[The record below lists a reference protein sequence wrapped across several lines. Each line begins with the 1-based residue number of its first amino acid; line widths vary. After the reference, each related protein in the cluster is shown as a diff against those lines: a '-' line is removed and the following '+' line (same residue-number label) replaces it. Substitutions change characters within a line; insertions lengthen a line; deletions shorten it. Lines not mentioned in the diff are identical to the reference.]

1 VLAEDLLHFDWYQE
15 NLRAT
20 YPSLVVPGP
29 FPWPEKIALENPS
42 RTICYVQYADQTEM
56 ECSQPIDLPVEH

>member
-15 NLRAT
+15 NLRTT

-29 FPWPEKIALENPS
+29 FPWPENIALENS
-42 RTICYVQYADQTEM
+42 LRTICYVQYADQMEM
-56 ECSQPIDLPVEH
+56 ECSKPIDPPAER